1 LGKLLVIQCVE
12 LRLAGRN
19 VLELVRAS
27 KKQAEIEPE
36 VLTGHADASSMHSAR
51 RQRVIE
57 YHWVIDLASTVARCA
72 VLDR

>member
-27 KKQAEIEPE
+27 KK
-36 VLTGHADASSMHSAR
+36 
-51 RQRVIE
+51 RQRLSPKSSQDTLMPHQCTLPRGNESLNI
-57 YHWVIDLASTVARCA
+57 TG
-72 VLDR
+72 